1 MAPPAASP
9 PASLPPGVA
18 EFLLLLSRV
27 ETLVGTVTG
36 LDSLGGG
43 VEHGDDDEKE
53 ECIWRAK
60 VVAYERTLN
69 ARLAACERNLGRPAL
84 IERYRSRIEEL
95 GPALEL
101 ALERRRA
108 ATVAAAAPP
117 PPPAVEVEDK
127 IGSDGPILAE
137 DVVHDLPSMAESDKS
152 LVRVSATSVAAP
164 APTVSVPRERPALQ
178 EPAWRTGQDVTEIPW
193 RRKAGASSTQRVTD
207 TQALKGDLEKEM
219 VDLTDGMKGAANS
232 FLKTLKRDNDRLD
245 DMSAFTE
252 KQLDNVTSQAKKGK
266 QMLWSGQLGFVCV
279 MIMLAVS
286 VVIFFMMIPFIIF
299 T

>member
-9 PASLPPGVA
+9 PASLPPGLA
-18 EFLLLLSRV
+18 EFLLLLSRI
-27 ETLVGTVTG
+27 ETLVGTVSG
-36 LDSLGGG
+36 LDGLGGG

-60 VVAYERTLN
+60 VVAYERALN
-69 ARLAACERNLGRPAL
+69 ARLAACERSLGRPAL

-95 GPALEL
+95 GPAFEL

-127 IGSDGPILAE
+127 IGSDGPVLAE
-137 DVVHDLPSMAESDKS
+137 DVVPDMPSMAESDKY
-152 LVRVSATSVAAP
+152 LVRGSATSVAAP
-164 APTVSVPRERPALQ
+164 TPTESVPRERPALQ
-178 EPAWRTGQDVTEIPW
+178 EPAWRTGQDVAEIPW
-193 RRKAGASSTQRVTD
+193 RRKAGASSTQRATD

-266 QMLWSGQLGFVCV
+266 KMLWSGQLGFVCV